1 MALTLSSIEK
11 DVWGKSR
18 IRTFDVAFDAS
29 YPTGGESLTASDLS
43 MCSITHL
50 AATGEAG
57 FIFEYDYSGSKL
69 KVLYPT
75 ANQAVAAGGANQPDV
90 SGGAA
95 TATAVDA
102 ITPTVTV
109 PAGFRSEVDHSIG
122 EEVENTA
129 NLAALTDVKVFVIG
143 T

>member
-1 MALTLSSIEK
+1 MALTLTNIER
-11 DVWGKSR
+11 DVWGKSQ
-18 IRTFDVAFDAS
+18 IRTLDVAFDAS
-29 YPTGGESLTASDLS
+29 YPTGGESLTITDLS

-57 FIFEYDYSGSKL
+57 FIFEYDYTDSKL

-75 ANQAVAAGGANQPDV
+75 ANQGVANAGANQLDV
-90 SGGAA
+90 TGGAA
-95 TATAVDA
+95 TASAVDA
-102 ITPTVTV
+102 TTPTVTV

-122 EEVENTA
+122 EEVEDTA
-129 NLAALTDVKVFVIG
+129 NLAGLTDVKVFVIG